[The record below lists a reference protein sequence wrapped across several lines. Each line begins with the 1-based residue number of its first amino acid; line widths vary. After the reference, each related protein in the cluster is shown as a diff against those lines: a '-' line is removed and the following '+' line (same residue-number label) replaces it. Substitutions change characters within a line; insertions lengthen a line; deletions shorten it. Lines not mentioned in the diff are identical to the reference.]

1 MELTKEQAK
10 ALASVLLD
18 EINETIRNRNEA
30 TIKEVGDSKIFND
43 AYNEFLAN
51 KAEIKKLQNKAE
63 KMKVSA
69 LRSLR
74 CKLANAIY
82 GEWDS
87 RDTMVHVY
95 AKQLGKIKNTFTKQ
109 DIIDRI
115 MLATIDAKDL
125 TTLKENV
132 LKMI

>member
-18 EINETIRNRNEA
+18 EINKTIRNRNEA
-30 TIKEVGDSKIFND
+30 AIKEVGNSKIFND